1 MFSSNTPIQKLPQD
15 KKIEMSMYVTK
26 ILIVDDFLPW
36 QRLVLTMFEL
46 ETDFKI
52 ISVASNG
59 LEAVQKAM
67 ELQPDVILM
76 DVSMPGMSGIAATRQ
91 IRLLSPASRILFL
104 SAHRSS
110 DLIQATFDAGGSG
123 YILKCD
129 SNSDLIPGVR
139 AVLLDR
145 QFVSHTLKGWRESY
159 FFTSLKWG

>member
-36 QRLVLTMFEL
+36 QRFVLTMFEL

-76 DVSMPGMSGIAATRQ
+76 DVSMPGMNGIAATRQ